1 MKIQE
6 MRMILAIISE
16 GSISSAAKKLY
27 IAQPSLSQCVKK
39 IEQELGV
46 PLFIRQTG
54 KLLTPTKSGLLYAE
68 AAKEILNIYDDF
80 LEKLEPEV
88 SSDKPSLRIGVPSRQ
103 GNRIIEAIF
112 SDEALIQTVVPSFT
126 DGNAND
132 LELLLINGELDLAVI
147 RLPLKLQNLEFET
160 VYHEPLGI
168 WLRRGSPLSEKAVL
182 HPGDDYPSLPLEILK
197 NEPFI
202 LPPTE
207 KRIRATIDNI
217 FNDHDISPKVIATYQ
232 NQSSILLMVQQ
243 GVCSTIGRYPSAGST
258 KNMDFYKIE
267 NCKRFYELAVVYPSN
282 TNHKKSIRSICSDL
296 KKHFNTMTI

>member
-126 DGNAND
+126 DGHAND
-132 LELLLINGELDLAVI
+132 LELLLINGEL
-147 RLPLKLQNLEFET
+147 
-160 VYHEPLGI
+160 
-168 WLRRGSPLSEKAVL
+168 GSPVSENAVL